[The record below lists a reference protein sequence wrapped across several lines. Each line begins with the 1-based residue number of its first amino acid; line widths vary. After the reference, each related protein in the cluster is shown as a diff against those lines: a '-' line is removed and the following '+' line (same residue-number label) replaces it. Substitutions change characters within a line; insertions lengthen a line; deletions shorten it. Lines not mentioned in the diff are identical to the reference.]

1 MPTWPREEICII
13 RTLERTTRMARRLT
27 RQLELR
33 DDLDAR
39 AARFQ
44 IGILNGFA
52 QALPD
57 VTQTA
62 SSCGLRERWCRASRW
77 ALLRLLRRARWLAG
91 VGGGEPYLSVDD
103 EPMFHASPQYD
114 LPLRDE
120 DERREVYYDF
130 VECVSSSLR
139 RLQLEHGLQGLGW
152 ATLRLNGR
160 GRLAGMFG
168 LPWEAYTDDGERVT
182 GFEPLDRWVV
192 RIGLETL
199 WEDTDASG
207 ERGGEERAVLRLG
220 DHGVD
225 LEDFREWLLPNAVST
240 IFDLGTG
247 KARGSSVLE
256 GRPRPPKKRM
266 AVRRK
271 KS

>member
-1 MPTWPREEICII
+1 M
-13 RTLERTTRMARRLT
+13 
-27 RQLELR
+27 RQLEPR
-33 DDLDAR
+33 DDLNAR

-44 IGILNGFA
+44 IGILNGFV

-57 VTQTA
+57 VTQIA

-77 ALLRLLRRARWLAG
+77 ALLRLLKRARWLAG
-91 VGGGEPYLSVDD
+91 VGGGEPHLLVDG
-103 EPMFHASPQYD
+103 EPMFYASPQYD

-120 DERREVYYDF
+120 DERREVHFNF

-139 RLQLEHGLQGLGW
+139 RQQLEHGSQGLGW
-152 ATLRLNGR
+152 ATLRLDGR

-168 LPWEAYTDDGERVT
+168 LPWEAYTDDGEPVT
-182 GFEPLDRWVV
+182 SLEPLDRWVV

-199 WEDTDASG
+199 WEDTDANG
-207 ERGGEERAVLRLG
+207 ERGGEERAVLRLA
-220 DHGVD
+220 DRGVD
-225 LEDFREWLLPNAVST
+225 LEDFRVWLVPNAVST

-247 KARGSSVLE
+247 KARASSVLE
-256 GRPRPPKKRM
+256 GKPRSL
-266 AVRRK
+266 RRRIAARHK